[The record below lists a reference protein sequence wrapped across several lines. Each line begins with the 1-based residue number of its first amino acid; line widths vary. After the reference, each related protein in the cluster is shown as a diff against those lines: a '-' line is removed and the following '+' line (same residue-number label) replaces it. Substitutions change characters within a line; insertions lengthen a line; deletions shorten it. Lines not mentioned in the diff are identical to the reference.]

1 MPKVYVTQEVAYAD
15 YQQAERYG
23 EVVFLCTSEVSN
35 ITGSLHNRKLLNV
48 IRERF
53 REYNPDTDYI
63 APSGSPIVSCIVMA
77 LAREKG
83 SVFNF
88 LKWSN
93 RDRQYSQ
100 VTFDLK
106 ETGHVI

>member
-1 MPKVYVTQEVAYAD
+1 MPKVYVTQEVQHAD
-15 YQQAERYG
+15 YQQAEKFG

-35 ITGSLHNRKLLNV
+35 ISGSLHNRKLLNV

-53 REYNPDTDYI
+53 KNFDPIDDYI
-63 APSGSPIVSCIVMA
+63 APSGSPIIACLVMA

-83 SVFNF
+83 TVFNF

-93 RDRQYSQ
+93 RDREYSQ
-100 VTFDLK
+100 VTFDL
-106 ETGHVI
+106 EEIGHVL

>member
-1 MPKVYVTQEVAYAD
+1 MPKVYVTQEVSYAD
-15 YQQAERYG
+15 YQQAERFG

-35 ITGSLHNRKLLNV
+35 ITGSLHNKKLLNV

-53 REYNPDTDYI
+53 RAYDPEVDYI
-63 APSGSPIVSCIVMA
+63 APSGSPIITCLVMA
-77 LAREKG
+77 FAREKG
-83 SVFNF
+83 TTFNF

-106 ETGHVI
+106 ETGHVL